1 MLLLPIISFLGLCIF
16 GEGCNTLL
24 CLLSDSESQLVVTQ
38 PSSLS
43 KPLGSEVRIPCA
55 MNSGYSISKE
65 RARWYQQKSGGT
77 PRFIYHYFT
86 SSDQGRGS
94 GVPERFSVS
103 PDSGNTGYLT
113 ITNTQAEDEA
123 EYYCG
128 RWNNAGILLHSD
140 QILWGS
146 GRKTFQ

>member
-16 GEGCNTLL
+16 
-24 CLLSDSESQLVVTQ
+24 DSESQLVVTQ

-103 PDSGNTGYLT
+103 PDASNNLWNLVIAGV
-113 ITNTQAEDEA
+113 QAEDEA
-123 EYYCG
+123 EYYCATWDYIKTG
-128 RWNNAGILLHSD
+128 YHNDLS
-140 QILWGS
+140 LWGTET
-146 GRKTFQ
+146 KTSRSSCI